1 MGRTVKRHGETNT
14 LRASERREIL
24 RIAGYAP
31 REVRHLS
38 KREAGHLIANTDAI

>member
-1 MGRTVKRHGETNT
+1 MGRTVRRHGETNT

-24 RIAGYAP
+24 RIAGFAP

-38 KREAGHLIANTDAI
+38 KREAGHLMTSLDG